1 MCSADRKRLA
11 DGVEDPLG
19 EREGLAEDSA
29 RFSLI
34 FFPLHRKQRQ
44 VEVLQRGPEEG
55 RRLLVSR
62 AASPE
67 GRVLGIDPAGESAH
81 PPSDCSWTGAINR
94 LKHLPGDLLIRGGVV
109 GAAREDK
116 DRFGHF
122 RSEKKEEKRF
132 RILKMEFIGVLLTSA
147 EWPP

>member
-34 FFPLHRKQRQ
+34 FLIFHRKQRQ

-62 AASPE
+62 AVSLE

-81 PPSDCSWTGAINR
+81 PPSDCSWSTTTVVNR
-94 LKHLPGDLLIRGGVV
+94 LKHLPGDLLIRGRVV
-109 GAAREDK
+109 GAARKDK
-116 DRFGHF
+116 DRLGHF
-122 RSEKKEEKRF
+122 WSEKGGE
-132 RILKMEFIGVLLTSA
+132 V
-147 EWPP
+147 